1 MIRNSLTGKIILP
14 VSVVITIAIGI
25 YTFIIVKDQTEELR
39 KRATLNGVYISHLI
53 YQNIRQVMLTGK
65 HEETEKFFLNMV
77 RSWEIQRAFVF
88 DEEGK
93 IVFSSE
99 EGDVGDRA
107 DGFHRRLFA
116 KSAEPIK
123 VEVSED
129 QKTLSVVKTIKNHR
143 ECQRCH
149 RTDRPI
155 LGALGLDIS
164 LVPAEKEIT
173 KSRNRIIIFALII
186 LILVSAVVS
195 TLIVILV
202 TYPIRNLVATMT
214 KVEQGN
220 LKARVDVR
228 SKDELGLLGESF
240 NSMITRL
247 DQLGAELQKQHEQ
260 QIQQAEKMA
269 TIGELA
275 SGIAHEIRNPL
286 AGISAAIQV
295 LAKELKLDP
304 AYREVMDE
312 IMRQLERLDKNTKD
326 LLSFAKPAE
335 VKFLEGDINEVIS
348 SAIFF
353 IRTQAEKQGIYI
365 NEDLEPGMPKI
376 NIDPMKMQQ
385 VFLNVML
392 NAVQAMPAGGSL
404 SIVSRISENIE
415 NRYRK
420 NVELSFIDTGKGITK
435 EQLKKIFDPFFTTK
449 HRGTGLGLSICWNTV
464 KKHGGHIEVN
474 SNSQRGTSITIV
486 LPVNEEG

>member
-1 MIRNSLTGKIILP
+1 
-14 VSVVITIAIGI
+14 
-25 YTFIIVKDQTEELR
+25 
-39 KRATLNGVYISHLI
+39 
-53 YQNIRQVMLTGK
+53 
-65 HEETEKFFLNMV
+65 
-77 RSWEIQRAFVF
+77 
-88 DEEGK
+88 
-93 IVFSSE
+93 
-99 EGDVGDRA
+99 
-107 DGFHRRLFA
+107 
-116 KSAEPIK
+116 
-123 VEVSED
+123 
-129 QKTLSVVKTIKNHR
+129 
-143 ECQRCH
+143 
-149 RTDRPI
+149 
-155 LGALGLDIS
+155 
-164 LVPAEKEIT
+164 
-173 KSRNRIIIFALII
+173 
-186 LILVSAVVS
+186 
-195 TLIVILV
+195 
-202 TYPIRNLVATMT
+202 MT

-295 LAKELKLDP
+295 MAKELKLDP

-415 NRYRK
+415 NHYRK
-420 NVELSFIDTGKGITK
+420 NVELSFIDTGKGIPK